1 MPIPKNPLGKNILD
15 VLRVVTLRT
24 DAKTFVVVRAFE
36 MIAFPRTYKFA
47 RPGAVPIPTFPE
59 ETRDDVFIVNE
70 FVRGTVTFGT
80 LTNPPTYIFPLT
92 VRLLAKIFVVVRAF
106 DMTTFPR
113 TYRFARPGEVPIPRL
128 EVIKSVPVLIEVALM
143 EVANRFVVVR
153 ALLA

>member
-1 MPIPKNPLGKNILD
+1 MVVPGLAPIPKFTKEEKLFTFK
-15 VLRVVTLRT
+15 VVVVIVV
-24 DAKTFVVVRAFE
+24 AKRFVVVRAFD
-36 MIAFPRTYKFA
+36 MTTFPRTYKLVV
-47 RPGAVPIPTFPE
+47 PGLAPIPMAC
-59 ETRDDVFIVNE
+59 VNKLLTKILVAKI
-70 FVRGTVTFGT
+70 FV
-80 LTNPPTYIFPLT
+80 
-92 VRLLAKIFVVVRAF
+92 AKIFVVVRAF